1 MAGHNRRCSK
11 VSLPGRKR
19 MLKLLVSR
27 PVKDHRII
35 KKIDEPENILQGGNM
50 KKRFFLQLM
59 LLSAATAL
67 MLMHQPDVNACT
79 GIRLKA
85 EDGTIVHARTL
96 EFAVDLQSD
105 VIMVPRG
112 YRRTGTTP
120 DGKRGLAWKTRYA
133 SLGAN
138 GVGLP
143 YIFDGLNE
151 KGLAVGTFYF
161 PGTVGYMPYKAAD
174 AGKTI
179 APWEAGS
186 WILENFAT
194 VEEVR
199 AGIGNVVVPAVVL
212 KAWGFAP
219 PVHYVVHDASGK
231 SIVLEYVD
239 GKLHIHD
246 NPLGVMSNSPT
257 FDWHMTNLRNYVNIL
272 HTNLPPVQ
280 LGDVKLAPF
289 GQGSGMLGLPGD
301 FTPPS
306 RFVRAVAFSQSL
318 LPSKTGE
325 DAVLQAFHLL
335 NNFDI
340 PKGAAREEKKDEHG
354 NILADYTTWTSAN
367 DLKRKRFY
375 FRTYD
380 NSRIRM
386 VDLMKMDLDAKE
398 IATIPMKG
406 EEVIEELSL

>member
-1 MAGHNRRCSK
+1 M
-11 VSLPGRKR
+11 
-19 MLKLLVSR
+19 
-27 PVKDHRII
+27 I
-35 KKIDEPENILQGGNM
+35 KKIGSTLILM
-50 KKRFFLQLM
+50 
-59 LLSAATAL
+59 SAASVLLLVYQTCAT
-67 MLMHQPDVNACT
+67 ACT

-96 EFAVDLQSD
+96 EFAVDLQSN

-112 YRRTGTTP
+112 YSRIGTTP
-120 DGKRGLAWKTRYA
+120 DSEKGLAWKSKYA

-138 GVGLP
+138 GVSLP

-161 PGTVGYMPYKAAD
+161 PGTVGYMPYKPAD

-179 APWEAGS
+179 APWEVGS

-194 VEEVR
+194 VEEVKANAR
-199 AGIGNVVVPAVVL
+199 KIVVPNVVL

-239 GKLHIHD
+239 GQLNIHD

-272 HTNLPPVQ
+272 HTNLPPIQ
-280 LGDVKLAPF
+280 LGDVKLMPF

-340 PKGAAREEKKDEHG
+340 PKGAARDEKKDEHG

-380 NSRIRM
+380 KSQIRM
-386 VDLMKMDLDAKE
+386 VDLMKMNLDSKE
-398 IATIPMKG
+398 ITVIPMKG
-406 EEVIEELSL
+406 KEVIEEITP